1 LFIALSNANELLFAQ
16 RFDTAFPQCYNVS
29 R

>member
-1 LFIALSNANELLFAQ
+1 LFIALSNAYKLLFAQ
-16 RFDTAFPQCYNVS
+16 CFDTAFPQCYNVS